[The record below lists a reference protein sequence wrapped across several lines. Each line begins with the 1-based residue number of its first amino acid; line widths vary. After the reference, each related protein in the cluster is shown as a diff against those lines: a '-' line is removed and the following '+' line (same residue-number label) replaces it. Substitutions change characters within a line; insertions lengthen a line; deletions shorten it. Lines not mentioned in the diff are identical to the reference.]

1 MELPGKSEVERR
13 KNHAAR
19 NGFLRYS
26 SATGEHLNGEE
37 GVVDGVAL

>member
-1 MELPGKSEVERR
+1 LPGKSEVERR

-26 SATGEHLNGEE
+26 SATGERLNGEE
-37 GVVDGVAL
+37 FVVNAGAS